1 MRRLSGVLLACA
13 MFLIPAFSHGH
24 GDLFAQNAPPKTT
37 FTGDVAILAYA
48 INPDKTADYDKVIA
62 ALKDA
67 LSKSEAPEAKQ
78 QLAGWKVIKNAMP
91 NPDGTIVYIHIIW
104 FAAWIGFRVEPY
116 PFGLLTMVV
125 SLEAI
130 FLSTFVMISQNRA
143 DEKRQVLAD
152 HQWQTVQQEEQQNEE
167 LLHISN
173 QILELTKAIHAMS
186 TGQSD
191 V

>member
-24 GDLFAQNAPPKTT
+24 GDLFAQSPPPKTT

-48 INPDKTADYDKVIA
+48 INPDKTAEYDKVIA

-91 NPDGTIVYIHIIW
+91 NPDGTIVYIHIIS
-104 FAAWIGFRVEPY
+104 P
-116 PFGLLTMVV
+116 VV
-125 SLEAI
+125 KDADYSIMNNIYAGVKDPAQQKSI
-130 FLSTFVMISQNRA
+130 FDLYRGAMKQALFVIQGPLVADLS
-143 DEKRQVLAD
+143 K
-152 HQWQTVQQEEQQNEE
+152 
-167 LLHISN
+167 
-173 QILELTKAIHAMS
+173 
-186 TGQSD
+186 
-191 V
+191 